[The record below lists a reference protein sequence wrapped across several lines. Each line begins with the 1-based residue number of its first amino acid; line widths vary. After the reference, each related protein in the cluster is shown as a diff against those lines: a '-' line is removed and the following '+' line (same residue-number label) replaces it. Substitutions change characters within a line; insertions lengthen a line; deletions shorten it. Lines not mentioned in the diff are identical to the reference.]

1 MSKSRVFKFSIVLM
15 ALVILAGC
23 AAPTAEPTSMP
34 APTTA
39 PAAAAT
45 EMPTVAEATMA
56 ESSAT
61 EAMATEAPTAAATE
75 ATTMPQ
81 SGTCLGS
88 ADTAVVD
95 LNCKDIT
102 IAVENAYLPFNY
114 IVLSTGQPGGWD
126 YDTWDEICTR
136 LHCTPDFVESA
147 WDGLIQAVS
156 NGQYMV
162 GADGITNTP
171 DRAEIVDFSMGYMNI
186 NQRLLVRKGETRF
199 TSIEDFASQPS
210 LVMGTQVS
218 TTNYETATK
227 YLSEDRIKA
236 FDTFAF
242 AIQALITGDV
252 DAVIID
258 ETAGMGYQ
266 GENADQLELIGP
278 SISSDE
284 LGFIYPKGSDLVD
297 PVNQALQSMKDDG
310 TLDKLNTKYFGPDF
324 TLTSSEIQG

>member
-1 MSKSRVFKFSIVLM
+1 MRNSHVLKLSIVLI
-15 ALVILAGC
+15 AVVVLASC
-23 AAPTAEPTSMP
+23 ATPTAAPTS
-34 APTTA
+34 A

-45 EMPTVAEATMA
+45 EAPTAMEPTMA
-56 ESSAT
+56 EPAAT
-61 EAMATEAPTAAATE
+61 EAMAAEPTTADTSVE
-75 ATTMPQ
+75 
-81 SGTCLGS
+81 GCLGS
-88 ADTAVVD
+88 ADTAIVD
-95 LNCKDIT
+95 LQCETIT
-102 IAVENAYLPFNY
+102 IAVENAYLPFNF
-114 IVLSTGQPGGWD
+114 IRLDTGQPGGWD
-126 YDTWDEICTR
+126 YDAWNEICTR

-147 WDGLIQAVS
+147 WDGLIQAVG

-171 DRAEIVDFSMGYMNI
+171 DRQEIVDFSIGYMQI

-199 TSIEDFASQPS
+199 SNIDEFAAQTD
-210 LVMGTQVS
+210 LVMGTQTS

-227 YLSEDRIKA
+227 YLPEERIKA
-236 FDTFAF
+236 FDTFSF

-266 GENADQLELIGP
+266 GENADQLDLIGP

-297 PVNQALQSMKDDG
+297 PVNQALQSMMDDG
-310 TLDKLNTKYFGPDF
+310 TMDTLNTKYFGPDF
-324 TLTSSEIQG
+324 TLTYDDIQG